1 MTRFEANCV
10 LLACLAEAIAIIL
23 LANKVRK
30 QDLEI
35 KIISKAMMSVINN
48 MAKMSTLYKDIAEL
62 TKDAFE
68 HVRSHRSDNR
78 ITK

>member
-30 QDLEI
+30 QELEI
-35 KIISKAMMSVINN
+35 KIMSKAMMSVIDNVT
-48 MAKMSTLYKDIAEL
+48 KMSNLYKELASL

-68 HVRSHRSDNR
+68 QAKSQLENK
-78 ITK
+78 ITE

>member
-10 LLACLAEAIAIIL
+10 LLACLTEAIAIIL

-30 QDLEI
+30 QELEI
-35 KIISKAMMSVINN
+35 KIMSKAMMSVIESVT
-48 MAKMSTLYKDIAEL
+48 KMSTLYRDLADL
-62 TKDAFE
+62 TKDAFD
-68 HVRSHRSDNR
+68 HLGSHRSDNR

>member
-1 MTRFEANCV
+1 MTQFEANCV

-30 QDLEI
+30 QELEI
-35 KIISKAMMSVINN
+35 KMMSKAMMSVIDNVS
-48 MAKMSTLYKDIAEL
+48 KMSTLYKELANL

-68 HVRSHRSDNR
+68 HAKSQLDSK